1 MPGVPQSQLGAGVPP
16 AGDRRW
22 AASGRAGSQRG
33 RTCIHPLDSQVQT
46 QVSLLRSVRKPL
58 KLPCSSGS
66 RQEPSCL
73 VTRLR
78 GTALLH
84 RRGWEGARL
93 ILGAEQMHE
102 GRASAPSSSRDP
114 GGVQLLGHLSPQRF
128 ASAGPW
134 QSQKCRPRK
143 PPLALAV
150 AACSAGTFLR
160 VGPAGRS
167 WGGLRCRARPST
179 RMLIAGPAS
188 SSSAPF
194 QQDVVLA
201 LLLTGPEAAGGE
213 GQRGAGRATARS
225 AGAQRGEAPIPGTC
239 SVTWL

>member
-22 AASGRAGSQRG
+22 AASGRAGSQHG

-58 KLPCSSGS
+58 KLPCSLGS

-201 LLLTGPEAAGGE
+201 LLLTGPEAAGAE